1 VLYNRGHGA
10 DTRAQSLDL
19 CVSVWVRHGFLHR
32 ASFIQRLHR
41 GQVPRHLLTSVCL
54 ASAIVLGLD
63 AEDCKTRLADC
74 HRQIS
79 EAIISPTL
87 DLLCT
92 ILNII
97 YCEMAVGRRSAL
109 WMLSGMA
116 NR

>member
-1 VLYNRGHGA
+1 MLYNRGHGA

-19 CVSVWVRHGFLHR
+19 RVFVWVRHGFLHR

-97 YCEMAVGRRSAL
+97 YCEMAIGRRSAL